1 MQNKVQKK
9 GIRKTGKVVSKS
21 VQSRDIGQG
30 EKKTVNDARV
40 EVEFGHIVRVKPCDF
55 EAIKNSFEE
64 WAVQWE

>member
-1 MQNKVQKK
+1 M
-9 GIRKTGKVVSKS
+9 VSKS